1 VLKITINETPT
12 EERWILQ
19 GSLVGPWVDELRTSW
34 KETRRSHGGRTCVV
48 DLNDVSFIDK
58 CGEKLLRTM
67 SKHGAKLVADGMYI
81 RHVLEQLKTSGARRL
96 TALIVCLFA
105 GLQVNA
111 IVPVTRGQVRPA
123 RMELRVKESSG
134 LRFNAAKPWS
144 WLAAS
149 SLNVRNS
156 RNGTM
161 SVAVMSVIGGTDA
174 MSPLADRTTRTEDQ

>member
-1 VLKITINETPT
+1 MLKITINETPT
-12 EERWILQ
+12 EERLVLQ

-81 RHVLEQLKTSGARRL
+81 RHVLEQLKSSGARRL

-105 GLQVNA
+105 SLQANV

-123 RMELRVKESSG
+123 RIELRVKEDSG

-144 WLAAS
+144 CLAAS
-149 SLNVRNS
+149 SLNVHTV
-156 RNGTM
+156 GT
-161 SVAVMSVIGGTDA
+161 A
-174 MSPLADRTTRTEDQ
+174 PCL

>member
-19 GSLVGPWVDELRTSW
+19 GSLIGPWVDELRTSW

-48 DLNDVSFIDK
+48 DLNEVSFIDK

-105 GLQVNA
+105 SLQANV

-123 RMELRVKESSG
+123 RMELRVKEDSG

-149 SLNVRNS
+149 SLNVH
-156 RNGTM
+156 T
-161 SVAVMSVIGGTDA
+161 V
-174 MSPLADRTTRTEDQ
+174 RTAPCL